1 MTMRCGWAKTS
12 LSIPYHDNEWGV
24 PVHDDR
30 VLFEFL
36 ILEGAQAGLS
46 WETILAKREH
56 YRKAFAGF
64 DPVRVAR
71 FTPARA
77 EKLLTNP
84 GLVRNRLKIQGAIR
98 NAKAFLQ
105 LQREHGSFD
114 AFLWARVHGT
124 PVVNQRRSLSDIPPR
139 TELSD
144 DLSRDLK
151 RRGFT
156 FVGSTI
162 CYAFL
167 QAVGVVND
175 HLITCPCHPA
185 FSAATR
191 RKASAAGSPSSD
203 ERYVAFLRG
212 INLGRRRVEM
222 PRLRA
227 LFEALGF
234 SNVTTFIASGNV
246 LFTARE
252 RSRQVLERTIEDHLR
267 KSLGFEVETFVRT
280 AQEVRATA
288 AAQPFPSAVEEK
300 AHGLYVTFLREA
312 LAKPFARQLEACRTN
327 TDSFRVDGAEVFWLC
342 DIPSSQ
348 SGVWKSPEVK
358 AIRLPTGTQRNVATI
373 RKIARLLDP

>member
-1 MTMRCGWAKTS
+1 MRCGWAKTS

-64 DPVRVAR
+64 DPERVAR
-71 FTPARA
+71 FTPARV

-84 GLVRNRLKIQGAIR
+84 GLVRNRLKIQGAIK
-98 NAKAFLQ
+98 NARAFLE

-114 AFLWARVHGT
+114 AFLWARVAGT
-124 PVVNQRRSLSDIPPR
+124 PVVNRRKSLADIPPQ
-139 TELSD
+139 TALSD
-144 DLSRDLK
+144 ELSRDL
-151 RRGFT
+151 RSRGFT

-175 HLITCPCHPA
+175 HLITCERHPSRDA
-185 FSAATR
+185 RHRTAAEPR
-191 RKASAAGSPSSD
+191 EG

-212 INLGRRRVEM
+212 INLGKRRVEM
-222 PRLRA
+222 SKLRV

-234 SNVTTFIASGNV
+234 TGVATFIASGNV
-246 LFTARE
+246 LFTASAE
-252 RSRQVLERTIEDHLR
+252 RRDVLERTIEQQL
-267 KSLGFEVETFVRT
+267 STGLGFEVETFVRT
-280 AQEVRATA
+280 AKEVEATA
-288 AAQPFPSAVEEK
+288 AARPFPIAQEEK
-300 AHGLYVTFLREA
+300 AHGLYVTFHRDA
-312 LAKPFARQLEACRTN
+312 LPTTSVRQLEAFRTT
-327 TDSFRVDGAEVFWLC
+327 TDAFRVDGSQVFWLC
-342 DIPSSQ
+342 DVPSSQ
-348 SGVWKSPEVK
+348 SDVWKSTAVK
-358 AIRLPTGTQRNVATI
+358 ALKLPTGTMRNVSTV
-373 RKIARLLDP
+373 RKIARLLQP